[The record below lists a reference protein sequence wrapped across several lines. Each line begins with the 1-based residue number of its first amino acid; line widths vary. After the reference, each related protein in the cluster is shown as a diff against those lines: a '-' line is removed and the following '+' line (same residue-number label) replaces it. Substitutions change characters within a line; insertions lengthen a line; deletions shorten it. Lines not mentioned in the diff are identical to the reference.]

1 MKNGATSISS
11 CDPAE
16 VAGIRGRLNELEE
29 TLLAIRTGAVDAL
42 VVDGPFGE
50 QIFTLRGAEQA
61 YRVLVEAMNEGA
73 ATLDRSGI
81 VLYCNNCFATMI
93 ATPLEKVLGA
103 PFSSFLAPREQA
115 AFKKFF
121 RRT

>member
-1 MKNGATSISS
+1 MKNGATNISS
-11 CDPAE
+11 YDPDEIAGLRRRLSE
-16 VAGIRGRLNELEE
+16 VEE

-42 VVDGPFGE
+42 VIQGPFGE

-81 VLYCNNCFATMI
+81 VLYCNNRFATMI
-93 ATPLEKVLGA
+93 ATPLEKVLG
-103 PFSSFLAPREQA
+103 
-115 AFKKFF
+115 
-121 RRT
+121 

>member
-1 MKNGATSISS
+1 MKNGAQTAFPGP
-11 CDPAE
+11 DELP
-16 VAGIRGRLNELEE
+16 GIRERLSELEE

-42 VVDGPFGE
+42 VVEGPFGE

-81 VLYCNNCFATMI
+81 ILYCNNQFATMVV
-93 ATPLEKVLGA
+93 TPLEKVLGA
-103 PFSSFLAPREQA
+103 PFSSFLASGQEVS
-115 AFKKFF
+115 FKKFF
-121 RRT
+121 RR